1 MRSLFR
7 YSFIASLILIVCV
20 QVKAQNPLELN
31 IGYQMNIPAGSFR
44 NYISNPAYK
53 GFTAGLAVPLNDQ
66 FSLGLSVAYNDYYQK
81 YSRAVYD
88 DGKGS
93 AISAV
98 ISNSIQQVPI
108 MLTASYTLLK
118 KGFIRPYIGAGG
130 GMNLISFD
138 QYLGEYDNPQSKVKA
153 TLEGEAGFYIP
164 LRRYSATAIK
174 IGANYQ
180 YAPYAKDINLDN
192 WGIHAGIQFAL
203 R

>member
-7 YSFIASLILIVCV
+7 YSFISSLILMAFV
-20 QVKAQNPLELN
+20 QAKAQNPVELN

-44 NYISNPAYK
+44 NYITHPAYK

-81 YSRAVYD
+81 YPRAVYD

-98 ISNSIQQVPI
+98 ISNSIQQIPI
-108 MLTASYTLLK
+108 MLTASYTLLN

-130 GMNLISFD
+130 GMNLIRFD
-138 QYLGEYDNPQSKVKA
+138 QYLGEYDNPQSKVKL
-153 TLEGEAGFYIP
+153 TWEGEAGFYIP

-174 IGANYQ
+174 VGANYQ
-180 YAPYAKDINLDN
+180 YAPYEKGTNLDN
-192 WGIHAGIQFAL
+192 WGIHAGIRFAL